1 MKLKMTMEIWEKPDW
16 FIAKC
21 PELDIVAQG
30 LTIEEA
36 KDNLNEVIQLQFEEM
51 LEMGTLE
58 EFLEECGYK
67 VENDMAIPSSEMV
80 GYEKRAL
87 QVG

>member
-1 MKLKMTMEIWEKPDW
+1 MKLKMTVEIWEKANW
-16 FIAKC
+16 YIAKS
-21 PELDIVAQG
+21 PELDIVSQG
-30 LTIEEA
+30 PTIEEA
-36 KDNLNEVIQLQFEEM
+36 KANLNEVIQIQFEEM